1 MERAISQGGKM
12 KFPRI
17 VVVGLALV
25 FTMSLFAVFAQATPE
40 KQRET
45 TPQETKQPEKIRIPK
60 EIKAMMQEGLATRK
74 GRQDIPFTIFKTYEF
89 PVQGGLHTVFFFRA
103 KNSDLG
109 FAAPA
114 PAPAAKTQ
122 GQQQAQQAQP
132 APPATEA
139 LEANLNIYYQFLQTD
154 ASGATKIFREGHIP
168 FLFQEDSA
176 SYDPN
181 KEDWYSFGY
190 PLPPGKYTLAMALAT
205 PDMKRVGLGYYDFTL
220 PGPDSYQTTIDTTPV
235 FFTKKV
241 EQMQSPEMML
251 TVHRGY
257 FTYSVLQIVPN
268 IDDVVTAEDKGQIEV
283 FFYIFGA
290 KTKEEAGQQPKN
302 SIEVTYEVQHP
313 DGKNAIKWET
323 QKYDFALVSQPLPL
337 KQTLMIKDEKGERT
351 EQKDLAPGKY
361 DLVINIKDMV
371 SGDTVEKKVP
381 FEVK

>member
-1 MERAISQGGKM
+1 M

-17 VVVGLALV
+17 LAAGLALV
-25 FTMSLFAVFAQATPE
+25 FTLSLFAAFAQATPT

-45 TPQETKQPEKIRIPK
+45 KPQETKQPEKIRVPK
-60 EIKAMMQEGLATRK
+60 EIKAILQEGLATRK

-114 PAPAAKTQ
+114 PAPAAKAQ
-122 GQQQAQQAQP
+122 GQEAQP

-176 SYDPN
+176 TYNPD

-205 PDMKRVGLGYYDFTL
+205 PDLKRAGVGYYDFTL
-220 PGPDSYQTTIDTTPV
+220 PGPDSYQQTLGTTPI

-268 IDDVVTAEDKGQIEV
+268 IDNVVTAEDKGQIEV

-290 KTKEEAGQQPKN
+290 KTKEESGQQPKN
-302 SIEVTYEVQHP
+302 AIEVTYEVDGP
-313 DGKNAIKWET
+313 DGKSAIKWET

-337 KQTLMIKDEKGERT
+337 QQTLLIKDEKGERT
-351 EQKDLAPGKY
+351 EKRDLTPGKY
-361 DLVINIKDMV
+361 DLVINITDTV
-371 SGDTVEKKVP
+371 SGETLQKKVP